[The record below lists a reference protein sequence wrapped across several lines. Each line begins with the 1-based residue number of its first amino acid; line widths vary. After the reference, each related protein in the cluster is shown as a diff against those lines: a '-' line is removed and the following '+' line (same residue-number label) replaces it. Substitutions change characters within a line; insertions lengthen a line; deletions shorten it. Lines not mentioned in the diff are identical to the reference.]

1 MNSTATTDSVSA
13 LEATSATEVASATKT
28 AAQWQHLLS
37 SSLPDAP
44 LVKVEAGRKAR
55 MPLDIGGLW
64 NYRELLYFLTWR
76 DIKVRYKQ
84 TLIGAAWA
92 IIQPLFTMLVFTVF
106 FGIFIGVPSDGVPY
120 PLFAYTGLLPWM
132 FFTNAVSNSSNSLI
146 VNSNLIS
153 KVYFPRITIPAAAV
167 AAGLM
172 DLVIASVI
180 LIGLVFYYGV
190 TLTWSILLLP
200 VFILLTTLLALGFG
214 ICVSALNV
222 KYRDVRHALPFVLQS
237 WMFLTPIIYPAS
249 VVPVEFRWML
259 ALNPMTGIVE
269 GFRSALYGREF
280 DLMAIAISVVL
291 TILLLVGSAY
301 IFKRIER
308 IIVDFI

>member
-1 MNSTATTDSVSA
+1 MSLTPTDSANA
-13 LEATSATEVASATKT
+13 LETTSTEVVLATKT
-28 AAQWQHLLS
+28 AAQWQHLSS
-37 SSLPDAP
+37 SSLPDTP
-44 LVKVEAGRKAR
+44 LVKVEAGRKAW
-55 MPLDIGGLW
+55 MPLDIRGIW

-92 IIQPLFTMLVFTVF
+92 LIQPLFIMLVFTVF

-120 PLFAYTGLLPWM
+120 PLFAYAGLLPWM
-132 FFTNAVSNSSNSLI
+132 FFANAVSNSSNSLI

-153 KVYFPRITIPAAAV
+153 KVYFPRITVPAAAV
-167 AAGLM
+167 VAGLM

-259 ALNPMTGIVE
+259 SLNPMTGIVE
-269 GFRSALYGREF
+269 GFRSALYGRVF
-280 DLMAIAISVVL
+280 DLTAITISVVL
-291 TILLLVGSAY
+291 TTLLLVGSAY